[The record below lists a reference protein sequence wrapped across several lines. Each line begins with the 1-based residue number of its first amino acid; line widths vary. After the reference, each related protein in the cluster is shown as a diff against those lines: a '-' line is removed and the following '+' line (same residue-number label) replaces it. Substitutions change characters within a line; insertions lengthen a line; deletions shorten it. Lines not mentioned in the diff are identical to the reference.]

1 MDFLKFHPRFSGNR
15 DSGAN
20 LKKVLAL
27 VLAFACAFTMFA
39 SAAFTDS
46 ADIKVDTEVVD
57 TLVSL
62 GVVNGYDDGSFK
74 PNGTVTRAEIAK
86 LIYVLRTGNSDAS
99 AYNDDKTS
107 FTDIGSHWARGYIKY
122 CQSLGIIAGKSNT
135 KFVPNDKVTAQEAAK
150 MLLVTLGYDPAKA
163 GLTGASWASKTNALA
178 DENGLL
184 DDVNTS
190 FTSACP
196 RQYAAQLIYNAIFAP
211 TVVWRD
217 DAYTNVTL
225 LGTDNKT
232 VGEKYMGLK
241 TSVAVLKGVTKE
253 TNKSTYKLSLDAPTT
268 EQLNDSTIIS
278 GSIAN
283 NTAKIQQSFTK
294 IAKDYSA
301 LTNRVVKVLYKN
313 SDEVYGVYAT
323 DDSSVLNGVVGDY
336 KISGGKVKFDG
347 TKYAIKSG
355 AANVKVDTDASNAT
369 TYAISTYLKDDTTVG
384 AANKGLNKA
393 SDAKAILE
401 DDEVKSFGVTS
412 YMVGK
417 VSYVGKDYVNV
428 TNKAASADP
437 SKFSGYTKLDK
448 DSCNSDISGL
458 KKDDYVIITNSKVN
472 GKLDAVKA
480 DTVEGKIT
488 STRDS
493 GNDVRIDGNWYT
505 SALDDNADIALS
517 NTVNVVLKNGYIVC
531 VDDVKIGST
540 DVALMIEADINSGVG
555 KKWQADMLFPDGT
568 RKVVEIDT
576 DESTAT
582 TTLKSSAPVLVTYEQ
597 SGSKYILK
605 TIVKN
610 TTTNKYAGYD
620 QHIDGTS
627 FTKWHVKD
635 GKILG
640 GDNGFQSYI
649 NDSATIFLK
658 YGSDDYKVVTGSAM
672 KKWGESYKFSADL
685 LADNS
690 NGYPY
695 AKVGFINSTDSKNP
709 TGSDKT
715 YAYIFGVEN
724 NAKDADNN
732 EYVEYNV
739 WNGSEMTTLKVKQ
752 SASNFYKEGTV
763 VEYTLDTDGYADC
776 TLYTIA
782 NGKLKKG
789 ALTKF
794 AWTKGQDGSVA
805 FSGGT
810 GSYDIDKDDTKVLF
824 VNTKDEDGAVDG
836 ELQEAAPATGSGYI
850 NNALYIVGSGN
861 TLDLLIVDLGNEL
874 DTDVFP
880 NP

>member
-1 MDFLKFHPRFSGNR
+1 
-15 DSGAN
+15 
-20 LKKVLAL
+20 
-27 VLAFACAFTMFA
+27 MFA
-39 SAAFTDS
+39 GAAFTDS
-46 ADIKVDTEVVD
+46 ADIKVDAEVVD

-74 PNGTVTRAEIAK
+74 PNGTVTRAEMAK
-86 LIYVLRTGNSDAS
+86 MIYVLRTGNSDAS

-135 KFVPNDKVTAQEAAK
+135 KFCPNDKVTAQEAAK

-401 DDEVKSFGVTS
+401 DDEVKSFEVTS